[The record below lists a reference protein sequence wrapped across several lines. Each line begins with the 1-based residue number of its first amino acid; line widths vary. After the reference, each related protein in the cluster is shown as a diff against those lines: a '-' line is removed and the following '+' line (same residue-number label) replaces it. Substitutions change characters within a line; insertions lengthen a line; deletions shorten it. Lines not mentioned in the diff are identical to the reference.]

1 MTTSQAVFFCFG
13 ASAMLVTIYLFLD
26 YILEVLTI
34 LITCSC
40 TVCTGIVIQEV
51 LSRLILR
58 MDANQIKQLKT
69 VGPKWC

>member
-1 MTTSQAVFFCFG
+1 MKMSQAVLFCFG

-34 LITCSC
+34 CITCSC
-40 TVCTGIVIQEV
+40 TVCASIVIQEV
-51 LSRLILR
+51 LSKMVLR

-69 VGPKWC
+69 IGPKWC